1 MQKTTL
7 EKITAMSDR
16 ESVLAANRAFYD
28 AFESLDAEKME
39 AVWLKDPRI
48 ICIHPGHRKLS
59 GWGPIMASWEGILDN
74 VFEMKFELGEIE
86 VMISGDLAIVVV
98 EENLTQ
104 RGYDGTQRVNVLATN
119 VFERVANKWFMVM
132 HHGSPGFAPPD
143 DEPPLKSCEEKSSTV
158 LKRVD
163 RVQ

>member
-1 MQKTTL
+1 
-7 EKITAMSDR
+7 MSDR

-39 AVWLKDPRI
+39 AVWLRDPRI
-48 ICIHPGHRKLS
+48 ICIHPGWRKLS
-59 GWGPIMASWEGILDN
+59 GWGPIMSSWERILDN

-104 RGYDGTQRVNVLATN
+104 RGYDGTQRASVLATN
-119 VFERVANKWFMVM
+119 VFERVGNDWFMVM
-132 HHGSPGFAPPD
+132 HHGSPVMSSD
-143 DEPPLKSCEEKSSTV
+143 DEPPL
-158 LKRVD
+158 
-163 RVQ
+163 Q